1 MKINTSNLDYES
13 LFRTWRYS
21 ENKISLLEKF
31 LINSKLIFKI
41 LFLKVKIINSDKFKN
56 RPKVL
61 YTHQRQDY
69 TNLINKICNSASLN
83 LSSIFYKV
91 SLKHD
96 LGNIRI
102 VLKYFKSKELD
113 FHECLLLYFL
123 MKNND
128 IFFEFIETES
138 IILLFAEMQ
147 LYENFVAQLAKQ
159 HDIYTIGFQHGFY
172 VDDKAIS
179 TLNSINYKNIKVDE
193 LLVWGS
199 YSKKLIDKQNP
210 KVKSTIVGRPS
221 THFLSSLNFNYKA
234 TKPSCYV
241 GVLDGYEFNETN
253 QEIINV
259 VSDLASKDGLAF
271 FLKPHPNLSTNITN
285 KYQLLSN
292 ITDLGSSPIF
302 VGCRSSL
309 LLELTLDKFLCI
321 AIKESPFFDIKNI
334 NHYDHDKMYRKLS
347 LEDVSL
353 YISNSSPI
361 AESLIA
367 NAINKYV

>member
-1 MKINTSNLDYES
+1 MKALKSKNILDYES

-138 IILLFAEMQ
+138 IILLFA
-147 LYENFVAQLAKQ
+147 
-159 HDIYTIGFQHGFY
+159 
-172 VDDKAIS
+172 
-179 TLNSINYKNIKVDE
+179 
-193 LLVWGS
+193 
-199 YSKKLIDKQNP
+199 
-210 KVKSTIVGRPS
+210 
-221 THFLSSLNFNYKA
+221 
-234 TKPSCYV
+234 
-241 GVLDGYEFNETN
+241 
-253 QEIINV
+253 
-259 VSDLASKDGLAF
+259 
-271 FLKPHPNLSTNITN
+271 
-285 KYQLLSN
+285 
-292 ITDLGSSPIF
+292 
-302 VGCRSSL
+302 
-309 LLELTLDKFLCI
+309 
-321 AIKESPFFDIKNI
+321 
-334 NHYDHDKMYRKLS
+334 
-347 LEDVSL
+347 
-353 YISNSSPI
+353 
-361 AESLIA
+361 
-367 NAINKYV
+367 